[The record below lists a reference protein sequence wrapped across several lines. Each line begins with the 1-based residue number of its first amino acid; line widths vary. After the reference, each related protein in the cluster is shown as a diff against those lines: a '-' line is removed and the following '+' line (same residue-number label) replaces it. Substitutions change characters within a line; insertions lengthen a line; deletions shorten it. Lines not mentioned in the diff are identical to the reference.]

1 MTDGDAMT
9 SPDEKGAG
17 ASFMTDTSAVSSH
30 RFASLD
36 AFRGFAIAGML
47 LVNNPGTWDPAV
59 VPRLLLHAEWHGC
72 TFADLIFPFFLFAV
86 GMAMPFSDAKK
97 LEQGVRFWKRLVIA
111 ARRAILLYLLGAFL
125 ASASLSTPV
134 LHFGILQRIGLL
146 YFAAYLLLRL
156 EVRWQAVIAI
166 AMLFVWWAI
175 LAFVRGPG
183 VVPGSFDRD
192 VNAAQYLDS
201 FILAPDDKET
211 IISMIPGLST
221 VLFGVLAGR
230 FLLRRRDHATVIRRL
245 AIGAAAGIIVG
256 LLWNEVVPLN
266 KILWSSSFAVYTA
279 GWSCLVFLLFYWV
292 IEVRKMSRLAFPFVV
307 YGMNAITLYVA
318 TGLFVRWV
326 MLSWKV
332 PYQGVTTSLTG
343 YFYRTF
349 ASFAGPTPG
358 SLMYSLMIILLG
370 WVLCYWMYKRRIF
383 LKV

>member
-1 MTDGDAMT
+1 MID
-9 SPDEKGAG
+9 SP
-17 ASFMTDTSAVSSH
+17 STLPQRLT
-30 RFASLD
+30 SLD

-86 GMAMPFSDAKK
+86 GMAMPFSDARKR
-97 LEQGVRFWKRLVIA
+97 EQGVPFWKCVLVA
-111 ARRAILLYLLGAFL
+111 ARRAIILYLLGAFL
-125 ASASLSTPV
+125 KSASINLPV
-134 LHFGILQRIGLL
+134 LHFGILQRIGVL
-146 YFAAYLLLRL
+146 YFAVYLILRL
-156 EVRWQAVIAI
+156 RVQWQAAI
-166 AMLFVWWAI
+166 AVSMLFIWWAI
-175 LAFVRGPG
+175 LAFVQAPG
-183 VVPGSFDRD
+183 VIPGSFERD

-211 IISMIPGLST
+211 IISMIPGIST

-230 FLLRRRDHATVIRRL
+230 YLQQRKDHASVMRML
-245 AIGAAAGIIVG
+245 AIGAAAGIIIG
-256 LLWNEVVPLN
+256 LLWDLIVPLN
-266 KILWSSSFAVYTA
+266 KILWTSSFAVYTA

-292 IEVRKMSRLAFPFVV
+292 IEVRKLSRLGFPFVV

-332 PYQGVTTSLTG
+332 PWEGTMTSLTG

-349 ASFAGPTPG
+349 ASFAGPSLG
-358 SLMYSLMIILLG
+358 SLTYSTMIILLG
-370 WVLCYWMYKRRIF
+370 WLLCYWMYHRKLF